1 MRGIARRMEY
11 SATTIYHHFR
21 DKGELFACLLE
32 TYHGRL
38 ADRMEEIYRDTK
50 GDPVAAVR
58 RGMRAY
64 TEFGLANPSYYRLA
78 FLNPPEFKAESYL
91 VEGSQGTE
99 LFLELRASVER
110 CIRQGLFR
118 AMDAGLAAQILWTM
132 NHGVTSLLIS
142 NPNFPW
148 AEREALLDGVVDC
161 ALAGL
166 RG

>member
-1 MRGIARRMEY
+1 MCTYGYAVQAREGIA
-11 SATTIYHHFR
+11 
-21 DKGELFACLLE
+21 LVVQ
-32 TYHGRL
+32 GRI
-38 ADRMEEIYRDTK
+38 DR
-50 GDPVAAVR
+50 G
-58 RGMRAY
+58 
-64 TEFGLANPSYYRLA
+64 
-78 FLNPPEFKAESYL
+78 
-91 VEGSQGTE
+91 
-99 LFLELRASVER
+99 
-110 CIRQGLFR
+110 